1 MKTRYP
7 TDQIYHRWAHQ
18 QDAHRITNGSNLRA
32 EGACLFSYAEC
43 IGIVTDGLT
52 IISSYKWSTT
62 TNKHQWKARQAA
74 NHHTCIY
81 LPCYFPRD
89 GSLPRLAQIA
99 LETAARILRNID
111 HGNKARTINA
121 KMRAEYSDYCAL
133 QDFASTQLDVLPAAR
148 ITTLQ
153 DLRALRDGLLVQD
166 HKTRLDNRAGAL
178 ANTIAA
184 GKNIIKKELWH
195 GIDSTLDS
203 LRNIAGN
210 CQQLQADYAGE
221 QIAAPDYLGKLPAQA
236 KKLIP
241 KLETMRDARD
251 AEHMR
256 INAEEIARWRA
267 GDTVHTLPRELPPML
282 RLINNNADIQTS
294 WGASVPVTV
303 APALWQM
310 VTLARAN
317 GIGCDDCG
325 RAKVGDYTLD
335 TVHPDGSITVG
346 CHKIAYSELELIARQ
361 LKFI

>member
-18 QDAHRITNGSNLRA
+18 MDTHRITNGSNLSA
-32 EGACLFSYAEC
+32 DGARLFSYAEC

-52 IISSYKWSTT
+52 IISSYKWSAT

-81 LPCYFPRD
+81 LPCHFPRD
-89 GSLPRLAQIA
+89 GSLPRLAQMA
-99 LETAARILRNID
+99 RDQAAIILRNID

-121 KMRAEYSDYCAL
+121 KMRAEYADYCTL
-133 QDFASTQLDVLPAAR
+133 QDFASTQLDALPAAR
-148 ITTLQ
+148 VTTLAE
-153 DLRALRDGLLVQD
+153 LRALRDGLLVQD
-166 HKTRLDNRAGAL
+166 IKARLDNRAGAL

-184 GKNIIKKELWH
+184 GKNSIKKELWH
-195 GIDSTLDS
+195 GIDNTLDS
-203 LRNIAGN
+203 LRAIPARVPELTVEYTTANIT
-210 CQQLQADYAGE
+210 
-221 QIAAPDYLGKLPAQA
+221 APDYLGKLPAQA
-236 KKLIP
+236 KRLLP
-241 KLETMRDARD
+241 KLEAMRDARD
-251 AEHMR
+251 AERVR
-256 INAEEIARWRA
+256 INADKIADWRA
-267 GDTVHTLPRELPPML
+267 GNNPHLPRELPPML
-282 RLINNNADIQTS
+282 RITGEQIVTS
-294 WGASVPVTV
+294 WGASVPVSV

-346 CHKIAYSELELIARQ
+346 CHKIAYSELELIAKQ